1 MTGVY
6 PARGRVFRPWKNGG
20 GRTAEIA
27 IFPVSADIDTFSWR
41 VSVASVASDGP
52 FSGFPGIDRVLS
64 VIEGGPMVLETGG
77 REHTLDET
85 SPPFAF
91 TGEAPVM
98 ARLLGPPLLD
108 FNVMCRRP
116 LRAEVVKGPFQPAWL
131 LARPAQARLVLLL
144 EPRPGFAR
152 LDLIDL
158 DARPQTGAALAGAS
172 AISVRIA
179 G

>member
-1 MTGVY
+1 MKGIY

-20 GRTAEIA
+20 GQTAEIA
-27 IFPVSADIDTFSWR
+27 VSPVAADMETFSWR

-52 FSGFPGIDRVLS
+52 FSEFPGIDRVLT
-64 VIEGGPMVLETGG
+64 VTEGGPMVLEIGG
-77 REHTLDET
+77 REHLLDET

-91 TGEAPVM
+91 SGEAPVM
-98 ARLLGPPLLD
+98 ARLCGPPLLD

-116 LRAEVVKGPFQPAWL
+116 LRAEVVKGPFQPAQML
-131 LARPAQARLVLLL
+131 SGSAQARLVLLL
-144 EPRPGFAR
+144 EPRAGFER

-158 DARPQTGAALAGAS
+158 DARPEAGPALRGAAT
-172 AISVRIA
+172 ISVRII